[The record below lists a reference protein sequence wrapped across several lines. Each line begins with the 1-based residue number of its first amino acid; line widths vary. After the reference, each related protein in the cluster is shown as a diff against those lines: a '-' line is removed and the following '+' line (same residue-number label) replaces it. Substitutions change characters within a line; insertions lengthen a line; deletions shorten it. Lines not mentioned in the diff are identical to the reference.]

1 MCALCLANIK
11 LMCLSVGR
19 ENQMQEMNVKKELA
33 SKQVLPA
40 KTCKFTHY
48 VPNSCRGFS
57 SSALIMCGELGKP
70 VLNASWQ
77 FLVQH
82 HRKSGGQ
89 NCQPFLLI

>member
-1 MCALCLANIK
+1 MR
-11 LMCLSVGR
+11 VD
-19 ENQMQEMNVKKELA
+19 NQVKKMNVKRELVL
-33 SKQVLPA
+33 KQMLLI
-40 KTCKFTHY
+40 KTCKLTHCIL
-48 VPNSCRGFS
+48 NSCQGSS

-70 VLNASWQ
+70 VLSASWQ

>member
-1 MCALCLANIK
+1 MH
-11 LMCLSVGR
+11 LSMR
-19 ENQMQEMNVKKELA
+19 EENEMKEMNVTKELA
-33 SKQVLPA
+33 LKQALPV
-40 KTCKFTHY
+40 KTCKLTHC

>member
-1 MCALCLANIK
+1 MCVLCLANVQ
-11 LMCLSVGR
+11 LMHLNMRS
-19 ENQMQEMNVKKELA
+19 ENQVKEMNVKKELA
-33 SKQVLPA
+33 LKQVLPV
-40 KTCKFTHY
+40 KTCKLTHY

-77 FLVQH
+77 FLVQR

>member
-1 MCALCLANIK
+1 MHLNMRA
-11 LMCLSVGR
+11 
-19 ENQMQEMNVKKELA
+19 ENQMRETYVRKALSLEHI
-33 SKQVLPA
+33 LPV
-40 KTCKFTHY
+40 KTCKLTHY

-57 SSALIMCGELGKP
+57 SSALIMCGELGKL

-89 NCQPFLLI
+89 NYQPFLLI

>member
-1 MCALCLANIK
+1 MLNVH
-11 LMCLSVGR
+11 LSMKVD
-19 ENQMQEMNVKKELA
+19 NQVKKTNVKRELVL
-33 SKQVLPA
+33 KQVLPI
-40 KTCKFTHY
+40 KTCKLTPY
-48 VPNSCRGFS
+48 IPNSCRGFS

-70 VLNASWQ
+70 VLSASWQ

>member
-1 MCALCLANIK
+1 MH
-11 LMCLSVGR
+11 LSMR
-19 ENQMQEMNVKKELA
+19 AENQMGEMYVRKELYLE
-33 SKQVLPA
+33 QILPV
-40 KTCKFTHY
+40 KTCELTHY

-57 SSALIMCGELGKP
+57 SSALIMCGELGKL

-89 NCQPFLLI
+89 NYQPFLLI